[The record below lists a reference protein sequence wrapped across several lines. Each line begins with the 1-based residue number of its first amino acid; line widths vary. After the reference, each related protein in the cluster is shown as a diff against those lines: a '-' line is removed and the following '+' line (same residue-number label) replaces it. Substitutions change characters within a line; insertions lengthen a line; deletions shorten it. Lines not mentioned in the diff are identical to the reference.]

1 VQLKFN
7 EPGIWRI
14 KKWVF
19 DQKNGA
25 LYHQYGLHPTRYD
38 RDEETMRYIS
48 QRSEPTLSVYDE
60 FIINVWNTEIMMDIN
75 AVCLLEMIRVEI

>member
-1 VQLKFN
+1 
-7 EPGIWRI
+7 
-14 KKWVF
+14 
-19 DQKNGA
+19 
-25 LYHQYGLHPTRYD
+25 
-38 RDEETMRYIS
+38 MRYIS